1 MVSRVLQAVA
11 NFYVKDP
18 VAMNQP
24 LAQLGPD
31 DLDLAVI
38 SALQEDGRITYA
50 ELAARTGVSPD
61 VARSRVLK
69 LKELNAFRVMGVS
82 TMARMDWGFFANIG
96 LNVSGP
102 VGPVAD
108 QLIALPQIA
117 FLVETGGGFDLI
129 AEVNARDRA
138 DFLNLLDSRVRSIP
152 GVTATETFINLT
164 FSKFEIHSR
173 HPTRS
178 QRNIPIS
185 RPNWGV
191 TNSAESPPLMSPGRL
206 TDEDNIIIDALTS
219 DGRTSYRDL
228 AQMAGMSYATARRR
242 AMALIDSGVVEI
254 VTVINRE
261 ALGLGVFAHVGL
273 RWAGNAAEAIQ
284 KLSDFPEVEM
294 LSHCLGRFDA
304 IAVIG
309 CPDVDSQLDVV
320 GRRIREVSPL
330 LSLEVYPWLRMLKV
344 GTDFRF
350 D

>member
-1 MVSRVLQAVA
+1 MTQL
-11 NFYVKDP
+11 
-18 VAMNQP
+18 
-24 LAQLGPD
+24 LAQSGPD

-38 SALQEDGRITYA
+38 SALQEDGRVSYA
-50 ELAARTGVSPD
+50 DLASRTGVTPD
-61 VARSRVLK
+61 VARGRVLK

-82 TMARMDWGFFANIG
+82 TMERMEWGFFANIG
-96 LNVSGP
+96 LNISGP

-117 FLVETGGGFDLI
+117 FLVETAGGFDLI

-138 DFLNLLDSRVRSIP
+138 DFLELLDSQVRSIP
-152 GVTATETFINLT
+152 EITTTETFINLT

-173 HPTRS
+173 KPARS

-191 TNSAESPPLMSPGRL
+191 TTVATPPMVSPGRL
-206 TDEDNIIIDALTS
+206 TDEDNIIIDALTN
-219 DGRTSYRDL
+219 DGRISYRDL
-228 AQMAGMSYATARRR
+228 AEMAGMSYATARRR
-242 AMALIDSGVVEI
+242 AMALINSGVVEI

-284 KLSDFPEVEM
+284 QLSEFPEVEM

-330 LSLEVYPWLRMLKV
+330 LSLEVYPWLKMLKV
-344 GTDFRF
+344 GTDVRF
-350 D
+350 G